1 MSVLHGVPPKLWG
14 GLSDSQKN
22 IIEGGW
28 SLFHLRIGESPHGED
43 LPK

>member
-22 IIEGGW
+22 IEGGW
-28 SLFHLRIGESPHGED
+28 SLFHLRIGESPHGEY